1 MSKQQLILV
10 LTLATLSGSL
20 LAQEQ
25 RGRGNPLADLDSDG
39 DGNISFAEFQQ
50 GDNPRLDRLDEDGD
64 GLVSLEEF
72 LAASPGRGPRN
83 AERETDEERLQER
96 QARMEQ
102 RQIARF
108 EEMDLDGDGLV
119 SKDEAQES
127 AFLRLDRDGNN
138 LLSGDELHPRRSM
151 ANRGAGGERGG
162 RSH

>member
-1 MSKQQLILV
+1 MTKQQLILV
-10 LTLATLSGSL
+10 FTLATLSGSL

-25 RGRGNPLADLDSDG
+25 RSRGNPLADLDSDG
-39 DGNISFAEFQQ
+39 DGNISFPEFQQ
-50 GDNPRLDRLDEDGD
+50 GDNPGLDRLDGDGD

-83 AERETDEERLQER
+83 SERETDEARLQER

-127 AFLRLDRDGNN
+127 TFLRLDRDGNN
-138 LLSGDELHPRRSM
+138 LLSGDELRPRRGM
-151 ANRGAGGERGG
+151 ASRGERGERGG